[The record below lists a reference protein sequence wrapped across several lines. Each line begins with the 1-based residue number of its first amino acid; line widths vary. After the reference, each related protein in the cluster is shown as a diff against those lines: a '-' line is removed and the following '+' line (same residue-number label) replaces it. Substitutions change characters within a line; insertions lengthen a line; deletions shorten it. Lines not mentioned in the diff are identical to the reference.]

1 MKKVMISPSKYVQ
14 GEGELC
20 NLGEY
25 VKAFGAKA
33 LLIASKEDQ
42 ARVQPLLNE
51 AQEKATFTLDAGGF
65 NLECSW
71 AEVNRLKAV
80 CEAKGSDVIIG
91 LGGGK
96 SLDTAKAV
104 AHLTNK
110 PVIIVPTIASTD
122 APCSALNCPCWSS

>member
-1 MKKVMISPSKYVQ
+1 MQ
-14 GEGELC
+14 L
-20 NLGEY
+20 
-25 VKAFGAKA
+25 
-33 LLIASKEDQ
+33 
-42 ARVQPLLNE
+42 
-51 AQEKATFTLDAGGF
+51 
-65 NLECSW
+65 

-122 APCSALNCPCWSS
+122 GAMQRAGRDLHRKR